1 MKNTIAIGLICLV
14 LSGFSSTATV
24 WSQTPAKTENVK
36 TEKLKKE
43 KKAKKGKKEKAA
55 MKSYV
60 IASNPQCDMCVA
72 KIEGAIG
79 AMKGIRLV
87 RVDLAQS
94 NVIVKYAPDKISLD
108 EIKQKIAGLGYD
120 ADEVK
125 ANPEAYKAL
134 PDCCKKE

>member
-1 MKNTIAIGLICLV
+1 MKNTITIGLICLF
-14 LSGFSSTATV
+14 LSGFSSTAKV

-36 TEKLKKE
+36 TEKVKKE

>member
-1 MKNTIAIGLICLV
+1 MKNTITIGLICLF

-72 KIEGAIG
+72 KIEGTIG

>member
-1 MKNTIAIGLICLV
+1 MKNTITIGLICLF

-36 TEKLKKE
+36 KE
-43 KKAKKGKKEKAA
+43 KKAKKEKKEKVAF
-55 MKSYV
+55 KSYV
-60 IASNPQCDMCVA
+60 IASSPQCDMCVS
-72 KIEGAIG
+72 KIEGTIG
-79 AMKGIRLV
+79 AMKGMRLV